1 MSSSEHKT
9 SEAAGKFT
17 IPPSHPWANLWKIF
31 AGVSVLGLGLSGAGI
46 GMGGD
51 IKRFAFV
58 YLAAFAWGLT
68 MALGG
73 LFFVLVQ
80 HMTNAGWSVV
90 VRRGAEQLMATLPVF
105 ALLFVPIVIF
115 RESLY
120 PWLGHEAHDPAVHA
134 KAGFLNLGF
143 WLVRAVIYF
152 GVWTVISQ
160 RLLGLSTEQD
170 KTRATA
176 LTLKMVST
184 SAVGLPLFALTL
196 TFAGFDWYM
205 SLEPKWYSTMFGVYF
220 FAGSVLSMF
229 AFMNLLFTRMR
240 ASGLLPQVTNEHF
253 HDLGKFMF
261 AFTIF
266 LAYIGFSQYM
276 LYWYANIPEETLFF
290 KHRQEHG
297 WGWVSILLILG
308 HFFFPF
314 FLMLS
319 VHAKRSDTV
328 RTIGAVWLLFMH
340 FVDMYWLVVPNVAE
354 EFHFEPLLDLGSW
367 FFIGGAM
374 FAVLFRR
381 MLSSPIIPVG
391 DPRLGRSLRFEN
403 A

>member
-9 SEAAGKFT
+9 SEAAGGFM
-17 IPPSHPWANLWKIF
+17 IPASHPWANLWKIF
-31 AGVSVLGLGLSGAGI
+31 AGVSVVGLGLSGAGI
-46 GMGGD
+46 AMGGD

-68 MALGG
+68 LALGG

-90 VRRGAEQLMATLPVF
+90 VRRGAEQLMGTLPVF
-105 ALLFVPIVIF
+105 AFLFAPIVVF

-120 PWLGHEAHDPAVHA
+120 PWLGHEAHEPAVMA
-134 KAGFLNLGF
+134 KAGFLNFGF
-143 WLVRAVIYF
+143 WIVRAVVYF
-152 GVWTVISQ
+152 GIWTVLSQ

-170 KTRATA
+170 KTRAPA

-184 SAVGLPLFALTL
+184 SAVGLPAFALTL

-205 SLEPKWYSTMFGVYF
+205 SLEPQWYSTMFGVYF
-220 FAGSVLSMF
+220 FAGAVLSMF

-240 ASGLLPQVTNEHF
+240 ASGLLKQVTNEHF

-266 LAYIGFSQYM
+266 WAYIGFSQYM

-290 KHRQEHG
+290 KHRQENG

-319 VHAKRSDTV
+319 VHAKRTDAV
-328 RTIGAVWLLFMH
+328 RTLGATWLLAMH
-340 FVDMYWLVVPNVAE
+340 FVDMYWLVVPNVAHH
-354 EFHFEPLLDLGSW
+354 FHFEPLMDLGSW
-367 FFIGGAM
+367 LFVGGAM